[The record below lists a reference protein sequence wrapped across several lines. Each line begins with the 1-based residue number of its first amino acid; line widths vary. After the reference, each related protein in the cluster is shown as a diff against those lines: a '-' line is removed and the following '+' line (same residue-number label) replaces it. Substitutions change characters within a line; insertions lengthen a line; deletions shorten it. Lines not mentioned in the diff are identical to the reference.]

1 MDTVKIDQEQIAGTI
16 VNSIN
21 GIQVDNTDPKNP
33 VLPEF
38 VLKAVYDVAIL
49 NKANLDGSNT
59 NGGAWFID
67 SIFSNEFIG
76 NRKLIEV
83 IGNQMTI
90 EYGNIEL
97 ATHRFLLDNTTGMKI
112 KVGNDEGYILNSLN
126 FDVEQFDAA
135 IPDWSTDLENN
146 TNF

>member
-1 MDTVKIDQEQIAGTI
+1 MTEKIKKDMIDGNI
-16 VNSIN
+16 VNSIQSP
-21 GIQVDNTDPKNP
+21 QVDNSDAENP
-33 VLPEF
+33 SLPEM
-38 VLKAVYDVAIL
+38 LL
-49 NKANLDGSNT
+49 PDGSNSV
-59 NGGAWFID
+59 GGYFFID
-67 SIFSNEFIG
+67 QILSDRLTNYKQVLTVKFDN
-76 NRKLIEV
+76 
-83 IGNQMTI
+83 TI

-135 IPDWSTDLENN
+135 IPDWSTDLENE

>member
-1 MDTVKIDQEQIAGTI
+1 KVY
-16 VNSIN
+16 NSY
-21 GIQVDNTDPKNP
+21 PENP
-33 VLPEF
+33 SLPEM
-38 VLKAVYDVAIL
+38 LL
-49 NKANLDGSNT
+49 PDGSNSV
-59 NGGAWFID
+59 GGYFFID
-67 SIFSNEFIG
+67 QILSDRLTNYKHVLTVKFDN
-76 NRKLIEV
+76 
-83 IGNQMTI
+83 TI

-135 IPDWSTDLENN
+135 IPDWSTELENN